1 MDESNTSNVVM
12 AAKELGEAYEE
23 TASLLAGF
31 AEGVHET
38 SNLYGSGNQ
47 GAGAALVSL
56 GITLIAIPEPT
67 LISDVI
73 GCGIVGAGIAYQ
85 RFVLPPLSVAD
96 IYSSIENQV
105 MNLRSSSQMM
115 TSEMVL
121 TIDPKKSEPR

>member
-1 MDESNTSNVVM
+1 MDESNAGNVVV

-38 SNLYGSGNQ
+38 SGLYGSEKQ

-85 RFVLPPLSVAD
+85 RFVPPPLSVAD
-96 IYSSIENQV
+96 IYTSIENQV
-105 MNLRSSSQMM
+105 MNLRNSSHRM
-115 TSEMVL
+115 TSEMGL
-121 TIDPKKSEPR
+121 TIDPKKIEPR

>member
-1 MDESNTSNVVM
+1 LAESNKSNVIV

-31 AEGVHET
+31 AEGIHET
-38 SNLYGSGNQ
+38 SDLYNSGSH
-47 GAGAALVSL
+47 GAGPALVSL

-85 RFVLPPLSVAD
+85 RLVPPPLSVAD
-96 IYSSIENQV
+96 IYTSIENQI
-105 MNLRSSSQMM
+105 MNLRSSSQRMM
-115 TSEMVL
+115 SEMGL
-121 TIDPKKSEPR
+121 TIDPKKIEPR

>member
-1 MDESNTSNVVM
+1 MDESDAKNIVE
-12 AAKELGEAYEE
+12 AARELGEAYEE

-38 SNLYGSGNQ
+38 SGLYGSGNQ

-73 GCGIVGAGIAYQ
+73 GCGIVAAGFAYQ
-85 RFVLPPLSVAD
+85 RFVPPPLSVDD

-105 MNLRSSSQMM
+105 MNLRSSSHRM
-115 TSEMVL
+115 TSEMGL
-121 TIDPKKSEPR
+121 TIDPQKIEPR

>member
-1 MDESNTSNVVM
+1 MDESNAGNVVV

-23 TASLLAGF
+23 IASLLAGF

-38 SNLYGSGNQ
+38 GGLYGSEKQ

-73 GCGIVGAGIAYQ
+73 GCGIVGAGLAYQ
-85 RFVLPPLSVAD
+85 RLVPPPLSVAD
-96 IYSSIENQV
+96 IYTSIENQV
-105 MNLRSSSQMM
+105 MSLRSSNHMM
-115 TSEMVL
+115 TSEMGL
-121 TIDPKKSEPR
+121 TFDPKKIEPR